1 MNRRF
6 VSLLAV
12 AKDKCDSDGLRLTEK
27 RKRVLNLLIDAQAP
41 LSAYE
46 IKDMFTTRYSE
57 DVKPMTIYRALE
69 FLTETDLVHKLNLNN
84 KFVACSQAKCC
95 EHHGYSQFLIC
106 VQCGS
111 VEEVAIDPT
120 ISENL
125 VKQAKNLGCD
135 IVTPHLEVACICKHC
150 K

>member
-6 VSLLAV
+6 VNLLAV

-69 FLTETDLVHKLNLNN
+69 FLTETDLVHKQIEFEQQVCRVFSSKMLRASRVLTVFNL
-84 KFVACSQAKCC
+84 CSMWLC
-95 EHHGYSQFLIC
+95 
-106 VQCGS
+106 
-111 VEEVAIDPT
+111 
-120 ISENL
+120 
-125 VKQAKNLGCD
+125 
-135 IVTPHLEVACICKHC
+135 
-150 K
+150 

>member
-6 VSLLAV
+6 VNLLAV

-84 KFVACSQAKCC
+84 TSKRWWNGLKGKKSRCRK
-95 EHHGYSQFLIC
+95 EEN
-106 VQCGS
+106 GS
-111 VEEVAIDPT
+111 Y
-120 ISENL
+120 
-125 VKQAKNLGCD
+125 
-135 IVTPHLEVACICKHC
+135 
-150 K
+150 

>member
-1 MNRRF
+1 MNQRF
-6 VSLLAV
+6 VNLLAI
-12 AKDKCDSDGLRLTEK
+12 AKDRCDSDGLRLTEK
-27 RKRVLNLLIDAQAP
+27 RKRVLNLLIEAQTP

-46 IKDMFTTRYSE
+46 IKDMFAARYSE

-69 FLTETDLVHKLNLNN
+69 FLTDAELAHKLNLNN

-111 VEEVAIDPT
+111 VEEVKIDPT
-120 ISENL
+120 ISESL
-125 VKQAKNLGCD
+125 VQQAKNLGCD
-135 IVTPHLEVACICKHC
+135 IVAPHLEVACICQRC